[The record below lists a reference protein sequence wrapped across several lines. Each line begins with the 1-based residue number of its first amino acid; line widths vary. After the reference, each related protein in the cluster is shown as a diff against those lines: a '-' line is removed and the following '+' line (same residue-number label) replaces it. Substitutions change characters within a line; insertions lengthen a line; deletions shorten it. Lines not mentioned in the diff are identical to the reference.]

1 MSHDDH
7 DGPAADAARPRHF
20 HPRIAAI
27 CTLVA
32 LIVVLVAALVA
43 SSLSSRNAKAAA
55 KADTSANHGTVLG
68 LTPGSTP
75 SGNIPGGT
83 LPAAGLLTLGGKL
96 TDLKALTKGSPTV
109 VNFFSSTCT
118 PCILEMPALQK
129 LAEATHGKLK
139 VVGIDVQDSLAD
151 TKAFVKKTGVTFAVA
166 RDPQALILS
175 GFGVTAIPTTLAV
188 SADGH
193 IVAHN
198 FGQFGRGA
206 LGPWVA
212 RNLQVPS

>member
-1 MSHDDH
+1 MSHDH
-7 DGPAADAARPRHF
+7 PDGPAADAARPRHF

-27 CTLVA
+27 CALVA

-43 SSLSSRNAKAAA
+43 SSISSNNTKAT

-68 LTPGSTP
+68 LTPGSAP

-109 VNFFSSTCT
+109 VNFFSETCT

-151 TKAFVKKTGVTFAVA
+151 TRAFVRKTGVTYAIA

-175 GFGVTAIPTTLAV
+175 GFGVSNIPTTLAI

-198 FGQFGRGA
+198 FGQFDRGA

-212 RNLQVPS
+212 KNLKVPS

>member
-1 MSHDDH
+1 MSHDH
-7 DGPAADAARPRHF
+7 PDGPAVDAARPRHF

-27 CTLVA
+27 CALVA

-43 SSLSSRNAKAAA
+43 SSLSSRNAKAAR
-55 KADTSANHGTVLG
+55 ADTSANHGTVLG
-68 LTPGSTP
+68 LTPRSAP
-75 SGNIPGGT
+75 AGNIPGGT
-83 LPAAGLLTLGGKL
+83 LPAAGLVTLGGEL

-109 VNFFSSTCT
+109 VNFFSETCV
-118 PCILEMPALQK
+118 PCVRELPALQK
-129 LAEATHGKLK
+129 LADATHGKLR

-198 FGQFGRGA
+198 FGQFDTGA

-212 RNLQVPS
+212 KNLKVPS

>member
-1 MSHDDH
+1 MSTDH
-7 DGPAADAARPRHF
+7 PDGPAADAARPRHF

-27 CTLVA
+27 CALVA

-43 SSLSSRNAKAAA
+43 SSLSSKDSKAN
-55 KADTSANHGTVLG
+55 TSANHGTVLG
-68 LTPGSTP
+68 LTPGSAP

-83 LPAAGLLTLGGKL
+83 LPAAGLLMLDGKL
-96 TDLKALTKGSPTV
+96 TDLKALTRGSPTV
-109 VNFFSSTCT
+109 VNFFSETCT

-129 LAEATHGKLK
+129 LADATHGKLR

-151 TKAFVKKTGVTFAVA
+151 TKAFVKKTGVSYAIA

-175 GFGVTAIPTTLAV
+175 GFGVSNIPTTLAI

-198 FGQFGRGA
+198 FGQFDRGA

-212 RNLQVPS
+212 KNLKIPS